1 MVNERLLKSHFA
13 LNGMT
18 QEEVAKSIGMHPRTL
33 GRKIKGGVFGSD
45 EIARLIELLHIEDP
59 MSVFFAQSVN

>member
-1 MVNERLLKSHFA
+1 MLNERLLKSHFV

-18 QEEVAKSIGMHPRTL
+18 QEEVAKAIGIAPKTL
-33 GRKIKGGVFGSD
+33 ARKIKSGVFGSD
-45 EIARLIELLHIEDP
+45 EIAKLIELLHIENP